1 MQHINILIRQIKTL
15 GYETAKCFILES
27 VPTTDA
33 LEIRIQGRLKT
44 ECPLKL
50 NPSTVHTQ
58 YLGGKFKKAA
68 MERAAFVRFGGNGVS
83 HIIFNAMI
91 ILGNIE
97 KNIKLPLSEP
107 CKILSA

>member
-68 MERAAFVRFGGNGVS
+68 MERAAFVRFGGNGGIRTHGGFAPS
-83 HIIFNAMI
+83 ADFESAAF
-91 ILGNIE
+91 
-97 KNIKLPLSEP
+97 S
-107 CKILSA
+107 LSATFPIMQ